1 VVCIDQYVGARAW
14 NTIPHHRQKRHL
26 PVTESVVLPPDG
38 DRIMSKRKT
47 TEQKWHEQSEA
58 TKDEAAKL
66 PYGRLKE
73 QLLRK
78 ASQLQT
84 ASQISRWLSSP
95 GLQPPT

>member
-1 VVCIDQYVGARAW
+1 MRDITARPSASISDE
-14 NTIPHHRQKRHL
+14 NASLRSRLMGT
-26 PVTESVVLPPDG
+26 
-38 DRIMSKRKT
+38 IMSKRKT

-84 ASQISRWLSSP
+84 ASQISRWLSSR